1 MRAGYGF
8 FPHVISS
15 RCSGFGL
22 TESVSLGGD
31 RRVLSGPG
39 AGRADTVA
47 RAGCSCAGRV
57 QLGALGASAGGRDVL
72 TESVST
78 AHFGRGPRVQCVR
91 PTGERRRSRPGRLD
105 TYRVCESVR
114 TESGAL
120 SGQTLVVCSN
130 RVCES
135 VRTESGALLAGMS
148 RVLATGAPIRSVLSA
163 SLTQSERTRGVKWLG
178 SESRE
183 WA

>member
-1 MRAGYGF
+1 MRHMTECRMPTERAGCGVCQRVTT
-8 FPHVISS
+8 PH
-15 RCSGFGL
+15 RSGFGL
-22 TESVSLGGD
+22 TESVSPCSG
-31 RRVLSGPG
+31 RRVPPGP
-39 AGRADTVA
+39 RAHRVDTVP
-47 RAGCSCAGRV
+47 RIGCGV
-57 QLGALGASAGGRDVL
+57 QLGALGVSAGGRGEL
-72 TESVST
+72 TDSVST
-78 AHFGRGPRVQCVR
+78 ARFDRGPRVQSIR
-91 PTGERRRSRPGRLD
+91 PTDEPRRSRPGCLD
-105 TYRVCESVR
+105 TY
-114 TESGAL
+114 
-120 SGQTLVVCSN
+120 